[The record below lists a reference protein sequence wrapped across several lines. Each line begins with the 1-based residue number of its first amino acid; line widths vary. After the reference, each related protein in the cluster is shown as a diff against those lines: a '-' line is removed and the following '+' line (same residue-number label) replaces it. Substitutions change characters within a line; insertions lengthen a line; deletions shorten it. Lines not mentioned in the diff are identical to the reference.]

1 MKRLMCKRLAGVAVT
16 ALALT
21 LAGCGGS
28 SDTKQ
33 NDPEP
38 TALETAQKALMDA
51 QTTVDGLAEDA
62 TDAAQ
67 LAAYEALL
75 EAAEDVVEELGD
87 DARHSDVEA
96 AEEVVEDTM
105 AEIATIRGRIAS
117 ADALETAQKALMDAQ
132 TTVDGLAEDAT
143 DAAQLAAYEALLE
156 AAEDVVE
163 ELGDDARHSDVEA
176 AEEVVED
183 TMAEIATIRGR
194 IASADALETAQKA
207 LMDAQTTVD
216 GLAEDATD
224 AAQLAAYEAL
234 LEAAEDVVEELGE
247 DAKHSDVEAAE
258 EVVEETTAEIA
269 TIRGRI
275 ASAEGQMQ
283 AIENAKGR
291 LTTAQNAVS
300 DMPTAAEHQA
310 IADAAGGVVAALRA
324 NGGSQDDIAMYTGV
338 QSLNKAWADYLNAHD
353 GVAALTDSSTDEATR
368 DAHQA
373 RATAAA
379 ALIPMLTDADQI
391 RTVASAQGTSNE
403 EVAAASGRITAAQNK
418 ARDDQRK
425 ADNAAAMQVAMAI
438 LEHSTKMDDAN
449 TPDEF
454 DTAGNDGS
462 ALDPGLRI
470 TRGSGNA
477 MIKLNQNDTAAKNKK
492 FEMGTAPG
500 AGTGWMGQVF
510 TYTDSD
516 GKEPMESGTV
526 YTNIEAAEDQ
536 KWAEFIPAS
545 NPPAGLARDDN
556 RFANEGWVTVTS
568 VMADH
573 ISLSIIPSA
582 LQENQQSVTGK
593 RKIEDGKSNSGTLY
607 GVPGTF
613 HCATND
619 CFADRNSDGLV
630 TFSGTSR
637 GVLTFRPNIA
647 EDGDLDDIEA
657 KSAKPDNDY
666 LHFGYWMKSE
676 KQKDDTYEH
685 EIQTFAGSSQ
695 AQITNPAL
703 GSLRGSATYSGD
715 AAGLYVRKSGF
726 DSAGDPANVSNG
738 TFVADVDLTA
748 HFGNDDGKVAAA
760 TQWSI
765 SGKVSKFMD
774 GSRDLGWTLML
785 DKADLGSR
793 DVGTGVVVGTPSRD
807 IADETTTGSAGAR
820 QGNWSASMHGNA
832 NPGNDDGTGNGPDA
846 SNDYPSSIAGEFNG
860 HFTNGHVA
868 GAFGATID

>member
-28 SDTKQ
+28 SDTRP

-38 TALETAQKALMDA
+38 T
-51 QTTVDGLAEDA
+51 
-62 TDAAQ
+62 
-67 LAAYEALL
+67 
-75 EAAEDVVEELGD
+75 
-87 DARHSDVEA
+87 
-96 AEEVVEDTM
+96 
-105 AEIATIRGRIAS
+105 
-117 ADALETAQKALMDAQ
+117 
-132 TTVDGLAEDAT
+132 
-143 DAAQLAAYEALLE
+143 
-156 AAEDVVE
+156 
-163 ELGDDARHSDVEA
+163 
-176 AEEVVED
+176 
-183 TMAEIATIRGR
+183 
-194 IASADALETAQKA
+194 ALETAQKA

-391 RTVASAQGTSNE
+391 RTVASAQGTSNA

-438 LEHSTKMDDAN
+438 LEHSTTMDDAN

-454 DTAGNDGS
+454 DTAADNDGS

-492 FEMGTAPG
+492 FEMGTAPPG

-556 RFANEGWVTVTS
+556 RFDNEGWVTVTS

-593 RKIEDGKSNSGTLY
+593 RKIEGDKSNSGTLY

-630 TFSGTSR
+630 TFSGTGR

-695 AQITNPAL
+695 AQITNPDL

-748 HFGNDDGKVAAA
+748 HFGNGDGKVAAA

-793 DVGTGVVVGTPSRD
+793 NAGGVVDTPSRD

-832 NPGNDDGTGNGPDA
+832 NPGNDNDTGDGPDA